1 MGLFEQFPFTNFHE
15 MNLDWLLGKVKQNT
29 NDIAAIPDMIDSK
42 IAEQKPIII
51 ANASRFIDVTV
62 PPEGFAAC
70 KCDGI
75 TDDTEAFRA
84 LLNYVQNREG
94 GGGLIVPGKCVIS
107 STMDIVN
114 SISIVGLGTDTT
126 DYDSSTA
133 PNAKSVIIWGGALH
147 NPMFRVAGE
156 VHSFNLHNI
165 ALFGSNV
172 ASAGVQLNQLRDS
185 LFDRVEI
192 THCTC
197 GLRIHVENQNRYDD
211 GCMFNLFSNMLIRCT
226 NGLVITRDDNT
237 APNSNTCHNV
247 FIRCNF
253 DATEKCIELGDC
265 DNNTFIG
272 IYAYKRGHAN
282 DNTSLIFHRAA
293 RSNVFLHFQG
303 TLRAESGSANIIYH
317 YDRENGQPSPIIEPG
332 AKLTYTQGG
341 NNAEMWYLGVPF
353 KNVGFLI
360 NEEAHRDEPGQ
371 VPSFDIASAIRQDGL
386 LCINPNTGMAF
397 LERISPNRLFELWFS
412 EAGRGIK
419 LLSATSIGGIN
430 SLALHD
436 RAYSGGTLTWAAA
449 PTPAPDNHTGDIV
462 LNNALATNAP
472 VLGWYCIKEGD
483 GVNNGRWVPIGTI
496 AMTSAINPADPGS
509 SHNTDEH
516 AVGTIINSTN
526 PLASGCVGWV
536 CVEAGTPGVWRK
548 YGALIDG

>member
-1 MGLFEQFPFTNFHE
+1 MGLFEQFPYTNYQQL
-15 MNLDWLLGKVKQNT
+15 NLDWLLGKVKQNT

-70 KCDGI
+70 RCDGI
-75 TDDTEAFRA
+75 TDDTDAFRA

-126 DYDSSTA
+126 DYDNNTT
-133 PNAKSVIIWGGALH
+133 PDAKSVIIWGGALH

-192 THCTC
+192 THCSC
-197 GLRIHVENQNRYDD
+197 GLRIHVENQKRTDD
-211 GCMFNLFSNMLIRCT
+211 GCMFNIFSNLLIRCA
-226 NGLVITRDDNT
+226 NGLIISRDDNT

-247 FIRCNF
+247 FMRCNF

-272 IYAYKRGHAN
+272 IYTFNRGVSGN
-282 DNTSLIFHRAA
+282 KTLIFHSAA

-303 TLRAESGSANIIYH
+303 TVRAESGSANIIYH
-317 YDRENGQPSPIIEPG
+317 YDKENGQANPIIEPG

-341 NNAEMWYLGVPF
+341 NNADMWYLGVPF

-360 NEEAHRDEPGQ
+360 NESAHKDEPGYI
-371 VPSFDIASAIRQDGL
+371 PNFSTTKRIRQDGL
-386 LCINPNTGMAF
+386 QCMNPDTGMAF
-397 LERISPNRLFELWFS
+397 LERISPNRRFELWFAN
-412 EAGRGIK
+412 EGNGLK
-419 LLSATSIGGIN
+419 LLSASGWGIN
-430 SLALHD
+430 ALALEN
-436 RAYSGGTLTWAAA
+436 RYLAGGTLTWGQGPA
-449 PTPAPDNHTGDIV
+449 PAPDNHAGDIV
-462 LNNALATNAP
+462 LNFGIDTNTP
-472 VLGWYCIKEGD
+472 VLGWYCIKAGD
-483 GVNNGRWVPIGTI
+483 GVNNGRWMPLGTL
-496 AMTSAINPADPGS
+496 AMTSEINPADPGS
-509 SHNTDEH
+509 GHNTDKH
-516 AVGTIINSTN
+516 AVGTIIHATN
-526 PLASGCVGWV
+526 PSAIGCVGWV

>member
-1 MGLFEQFPFTNFHE
+1 MGLFNQFPFTNFHE

-29 NDIAAIPDMIDSK
+29 NDIAEIPAMIDRK
-42 IAEQKPIII
+42 IEEQKPIII
-51 ANASRFIDVTV
+51 ANSTRFIDVTV

-75 TDDTEAFRA
+75 TDDTDAFRA
-84 LLNYVQNREG
+84 LLNYVQNRAG
-94 GGGLIVPGKCVIS
+94 GGSLFVPGKCVIS
-107 STMDIVN
+107 STMDITN
-114 SISIVGLGTDTT
+114 SISIVGFGTDTT
-126 DYDSSTA
+126 DYDNTPG

-147 NPMFRVAGE
+147 NPMFRVAGQ

-165 ALFGSNV
+165 ALYGSNV
-172 ASAGVQLNQLRDS
+172 ASAGVQINQLRDS

-197 GLRIHVENQNRYDD
+197 GLRIHVENQKRTDD
-211 GCMFNLFSNMLIRCT
+211 GCMFNLFSNLLIRCA
-226 NGLVITRDDNT
+226 NGLIISRDDNT

-247 FIRCNF
+247 FMRCNF

-272 IYAYKRGHAN
+272 IYAFNRGVSGN
-282 DNTSLIFHRAA
+282 KTLIFHNKA

-303 TLRAESGSANIIYH
+303 TARAESGSANIIYH

-341 NNAEMWYLGVPF
+341 NNAERWYLGVPF
-353 KNVGFLI
+353 ENVGFLI
-360 NEEAHRDEPGQ
+360 KESAHKDEPGYI
-371 VPSFDIASAIRQDGL
+371 PDFSPASTIRQDGL
-386 LCINPNTGMAF
+386 LCTNPSTGMAF
-397 LERISPNRLFELWFS
+397 LERISPDRQFELWFN
-412 EAGRGIK
+412 EVTKTIK
-419 LLSATSIGGIN
+419 LLTATSRGFNRIALDNGSNTGGVI
-430 SLALHD
+430 
-436 RAYSGGTLTWAAA
+436 TWAAA
-449 PTPAPDNHTGDIV
+449 PTPAPDNHFGDIV
-462 LNNALATNAP
+462 MNKAVTTNSP
-472 VLGWYCIKEGD
+472 VLGWYYITAGGGENK
-483 GVNNGRWVPIGTI
+483 GRWEPIGTL

-509 SHNTDEH
+509 GHNTDKH
-516 AVGTIINSTN
+516 AVGTIINATN
-526 PLASGCVGWV
+526 PIAVGCVGWV